1 MPSSLRSIQPENQR
15 RFVNMEE
22 NNEKNCFPK
31 MTEEEPDNWA
41 VAVLTAG
48 FAMGVAATLAAV
60 KLIGKL
66 MEK

>member
-1 MPSSLRSIQPENQR
+1 
-15 RFVNMEE
+15 MEE
-22 NNEKNCFPK
+22 NNEKKNCCPK
-31 MTEEEPDNWA
+31 MPKEEPDDWA

-48 FAMGVAATLAAV
+48 FAMGVAATLAAI

>member
-1 MPSSLRSIQPENQR
+1 
-15 RFVNMEE
+15 MEE

-31 MTEEEPDNWA
+31 MPEEEPDDWA
-41 VAVLTAG
+41 VAVLTTG